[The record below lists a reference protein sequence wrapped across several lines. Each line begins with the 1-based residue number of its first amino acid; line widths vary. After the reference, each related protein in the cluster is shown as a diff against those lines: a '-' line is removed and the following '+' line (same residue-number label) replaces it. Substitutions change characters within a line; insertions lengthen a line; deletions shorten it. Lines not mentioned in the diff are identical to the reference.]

1 MLGLNASEVLMARL
15 FSRPESRGAERD
27 PRLPPGQY
35 DTGTSF
41 PVLTAEVTPRLRT
54 ETWTFRV
61 DGLVAEPVTWTW
73 DEIRALPGSRYEGD
87 IHCVTTW
94 SKLATSFTGVSVD
107 SLLEAASVAPEA
119 THVVAWSH
127 TGYTTNLPLADVT
140 GGKAW
145 VVWEHEG
152 KPLSV
157 EHGGPA
163 RLLVPHLYFWKSAK
177 WIGGLRLLD
186 HDEPGFWETRG
197 YHDRGDPWLE
207 QRFSG
212 D

>member
-1 MLGLNASEVLMARL
+1 MAKFTRGFLGRSHEA
-15 FSRPESRGAERD
+15 RD

-35 DTGTSF
+35 DTGRQW
-41 PVLTAEVTPRLRT
+41 PVLTAEATPRLDT
-54 ETWTFRV
+54 STWTFTV
-61 DGLVAEPVTWTW
+61 EGLVEQPTTWTW
-73 DEIRALPGSRYEGD
+73 DEIHALPPSTYNGA

-94 SKLATSFTGVSVD
+94 SKFDMSFSGVAVDTLLAAARPLPSASF
-107 SLLEAASVAPEA
+107 
-119 THVVAWSH
+119 VVAYSH

-140 GGKAW
+140 DGKAW
-145 VVWEHEG
+145 VTWEVDG
-152 KPLSV
+152 GPLAR

-177 WIGGLRLLD
+177 WVAGLRLLD
-186 HDEPGFWETRG
+186 HDEQGFWERNG

-207 QRFSG
+207 QRYQG